1 MFISNTKDGMES
13 SGMIYEQNLMNV
25 LVYSVVVREHTFI
38 SMVPFHIKDR
48 GLKNTETVTAWQIG
62 S

>member
-1 MFISNTKDGMES
+1 MES
-13 SGMIYEQNLMNV
+13 SGMIYVQNLMNM
-25 LVYSVVVREHTFI
+25 LVYSVVREHTFI